1 MGLFTKRYIM
11 SQMEYRTSFFT
22 ILIVESLILFSKL
35 LYTVVVYNTDMIV
48 DGLKPEAITMFTG
61 TFFIISA
68 VYGALFMFNF
78 TNLQNSV
85 YDGSL
90 DIAITKPISLQFYLT
105 VSTIDLAVPIPKL
118 YCRSYYGIKCME
130 NTSIINRAFHYS
142 RICVLHYTWSCYALQ
157 YSFVTTFTVFLV
169 C

>member
-61 TFFIISA
+61 TFFCSLWCIIY
-68 VYGALFMFNF
+68 V
-78 TNLQNSV
+78 
-85 YDGSL
+85 
-90 DIAITKPISLQFYLT
+90 QFYK
-105 VSTIDLAVPIPKL
+105 STK
-118 YCRSYYGIKCME
+118 
-130 NTSIINRAFHYS
+130 
-142 RICVLHYTWSCYALQ
+142 
-157 YSFVTTFTVFLV
+157 
-169 C
+169 

>member
-1 MGLFTKRYIM
+1 M

-68 VYGALFMFNF
+68 VYGAL
-78 TNLQNSV
+78 
-85 YDGSL
+85 
-90 DIAITKPISLQFYLT
+90 
-105 VSTIDLAVPIPKL
+105 
-118 YCRSYYGIKCME
+118 
-130 NTSIINRAFHYS
+130 
-142 RICVLHYTWSCYALQ
+142 LQ
-157 YSFVTTFTVFLV
+157 YLFQTLLQELLWYQMHGKHFNYQQSLSL
-169 C
+169 